1 MFVPGWFEV
10 SFLGL
15 YRFYRGLKDSLN
27 RFLMF
32 LFVFLG
38 SFFAE

>member
-1 MFVPGWFEV
+1 MFVPGCFEV

-15 YRFYRGLKDSLN
+15 RFYRGLKDSLN